1 MKKDCLSEVLRC
13 WIEEIEERGRWLR
26 AQLGPQPPNF
36 PRYISS
42 ANVSTKCQRE
52 INKKKNMEKFT
63 LERPVCWWLFLASM
77 HHCQKK
83 RLYYVNYYPP
93 RPNHYHF
100 AEIVLSLNSITKHKP
115 NPFHNLLF
123 AHVVPFWIFDRVP
136 VPVSIHFH
144 FLSSNICIS
153 SWKEEKTGCVWS
165 TNIATDTLCS
175 LKTHPTSLRTLCI
188 LL

>member
-1 MKKDCLSEVLRC
+1 MTKKIVCFIFAKYGERSQSCRSPRKKCYFFVNLNFSWSWRWRGQWRWIATMKKDCLSEVLRC

-52 INKKKNMEKFT
+52 INKKRIWRSSHWKGLCADDFSLLLCTTVK
-63 LERPVCWWLFLASM
+63 
-77 HHCQKK
+77 KK

-100 AEIVLSLNSITKHKP
+100 AEIILSLH
-115 NPFHNLLF
+115 
-123 AHVVPFWIFDRVP
+123 
-136 VPVSIHFH
+136 
-144 FLSSNICIS
+144 
-153 SWKEEKTGCVWS
+153 
-165 TNIATDTLCS
+165 
-175 LKTHPTSLRTLCI
+175 
-188 LL
+188 